1 MGRWHIRRC
10 GLAACVPGSFFF
22 LLLKGR
28 GAKKGPGF
36 ENGGRKDP
44 VPRGLPPLP
53 RIGRPRVLGLV
64 DYTRMFFFTMGAERI
79 RDFLG
84 PHFHTDLRIRDE
96 MPILYS
102 VVEGV
107 SCGFQMWTGIK
118 LNFDT
123 SVARV
128 TAYRTDGDPK

>member
-1 MGRWHIRRC
+1 M
-10 GLAACVPGSFFF
+10 FF
-22 LLLKGR
+22 LQWERSGS
-28 GAKKGPGF
+28 
-36 ENGGRKDP
+36 E
-44 VPRGLPPLP
+44 
-53 RIGRPRVLGLV
+53 I
-64 DYTRMFFFTMGAERI
+64 FF
-79 RDFLG
+79 G

-96 MPILYS
+96 MPILDS
-102 VVEGV
+102 VGEGV